1 MKLKFNYL
9 LISALLLCSQHISA
23 AVDLSRFTTAQWR
36 SLKAKTAWMQA
47 MLDAKSN
54 AAPQLSDQEVADALG
69 ISNAT
74 ASNLSANTM
83 AIAGNSIRRVQNAN
97 IRLDVT
103 QDTAAINTAKTKITA
118 DEANAIPKIA
128 FDTSRTNATLADE
141 IADFKSLEE
150 AIALKND
157 AQTQVTNLIS
167 AGASQADIDAAQ
179 TTVNN
184 IQSRIDT
191 RLAKEKA
198 DVQAQIAAANDIIAA
213 ATTAND
219 LDAISSEIISRYNSL
234 TANEKTLL
242 GVDSQITDL
251 QSAIA
256 ARRTALKLPQETT
269 LPVINTAYITNLD
282 ATNISSANGFT
293 TFKLGDVSGSIDEQ
307 TGKVT
312 LTAGGL
318 TVVRDANNVTFSL
331 AQGATVSSTNLIN
344 VLMGAGVST
353 KASDGTFSVPGV
365 ERPITQDQLTTTT
378 SHLVVAIAA
387 SQNGGRAAENTANT
401 FMSNLSAALTAPAGS
416 GGSSSRGFSAV
427 KKAMRANDRMADRMP
442 NVFNA
447 LAENGPVVMDV
458 QKFRFWLSPYAS
470 ISNISEA
477 SEREKGFGAL
487 AGLTYR
493 AAKFSVGFS
502 FGYNTSKNEHNSLNK
517 TAKTDGMSFGLN
529 ASANLWKDGVV
540 NFLYAY
546 APSTVKHEQ
555 QLGALA
561 AQSEKQKNHAHV
573 IDVNV
578 GHSFKLG
585 EAYALDLSLGNTSVF
600 SKQGTYFGN
609 LSTING
615 QSQEVYAGF
624 GAAWNKP
631 TQSGKVFVR
640 GSYQFGYQYKNSNKT
655 PNIPL
660 FGASNI
666 VVQGVNVEKRK
677 SHYVGLSSGMDL
689 NKSWGFSF
697 GYNGTYAK
705 KYQNHTVSGK
715 IEYRM

>member
-1 MKLKFNYL
+1 M
-9 LISALLLCSQHISA
+9 LCSQHISA
-23 AVDLSRFTTAQWR
+23 GVDLSQFTTAQWR

-47 MLDAKSN
+47 MVDAKS
-54 AAPQLSDQEVADALG
+54 PTTPLQLTDQEVADALG
-69 ISNAT
+69 SNAT

-97 IRLDVT
+97 IHLDVT
-103 QDTAAINTAKTKITA
+103 QDTAAINTANNRITA
-118 DEANAIPKIA
+118 DETAATTKMA
-128 FDTSRTNATLADE
+128 VDTSRANNATLADE
-141 IADFKSLEE
+141 IADFKSLGE

-179 TTVNN
+179 RTVDN
-184 IQSRIDT
+184 IQSRIAT

-198 DVQAQIAAANDIIAA
+198 DVQAQIAAAKSTIAT
-213 ATTAND
+213 ATTASQLN
-219 LDAISSEIISRYNSL
+219 AISNEIISRYNSL

-242 GVDSQITDL
+242 DVDSQITDL
-251 QSAIA
+251 QSAI
-256 ARRTALKLPQETT
+256 TAKRAVLNLPPETT
-269 LPVINTAYITNLD
+269 LPVVDAAYIVNLN
-282 ATNISSANGFT
+282 ATNVYSANGVT
-293 TFKLGDVSGSIDEQ
+293 TFKLGDVSGSIDES
-307 TGKVT
+307 TRKVT
-312 LTAGGL
+312 LTASGL
-318 TVVRDANNVTFSL
+318 TVVRDGNNVTFSL
-331 AQGATVSSTNLIN
+331 AQGANISSANMIN
-344 VLMGAGVST
+344 VLRGMGVST
-353 KASDGTFSVPGV
+353 KASDGTVSVAGV
-365 ERPITQDQLTTTT
+365 EGSFTQDQLTTTA
-378 SHLVVAIAA
+378 SAYVVYIAA
-387 SQNGGRAAENTANT
+387 SQNGGQAAEISATT
-401 FMSNLSAALTAPAGS
+401 FMSNLSAALTTPTGS
-416 GGSSSRGFSAV
+416 GGSPNNGFSAV
-427 KKAMRANDRMADRMP
+427 KKAMRANNRMADRMP

-470 ISNISEA
+470 ISNISDA

-529 ASANLWKDGVV
+529 ASANLWKDGVI

-555 QLGALA
+555 QLGVLA

-573 IDVNV
+573 VDVNV

-624 GAAWNKP
+624 GAAWNKSA
-631 TQSGKVFVR
+631 QSGKVFVR

-655 PNIPL
+655 PDIPL

-666 VVQGVNVEKRK
+666 VVQGTNVEKRK
-677 SHYVGLSSGMDL
+677 SHYVGLSTGMDL